1 VKDDTENVVQFSTG
15 RENYFPFFEEPRPA
29 LGIT

>member
-1 VKDDTENVVQFSTG
+1 VTDDTENVVQFSTG
-15 RENYFPFFEEPRPA
+15 REKFPFFEWCRSA